1 MIWIFHLLSLT
12 SRCVTAVCGGYVN
25 FISPL
30 PVKLEGTIV
39 LIAVGHSFPILFSI
53 LFSLWFIKWID
64 NLLSSLIL
72 SNVRLH
78 LSFVKIKQ
86 EMK

>member
-53 LFSLWFIKWID
+53 LFFSLWFIKWID
-64 NLLSSLIL
+64 NLLS
-72 SNVRLH
+72 NFRLH